1 MESRDWLAK
10 FCEINII
17 SHEPSKRNIDDQ
29 LKTIREEKHKEY
41 LHNAG
46 CKSPLLENNK
56 SNENQKQCDNLQDRN
71 VDKKQPKETNNN
83 SLWPS
88 GTYVIVGG
96 SMVNSIDEKRF
107 SKKHGNVKVFH
118 FSGARIQDINQYI
131 IPIIKKQP
139 DYLILHVGTND
150 AKTNTSKKIVDDLL
164 ILKSNISKQLPSCRI
179 VLPKL
184 IIRKSK

>member
-1 MESRDWLAK
+1 MEGEIWNFGDTCNTSDSHSVCSTVKSRDSLDK
-10 FCEINII
+10 CSEINII
-17 SHEPSKRNIDDQ
+17 SHELSKRNIDDQ

-56 SNENQKQCDNLQDRN
+56 SNKNPKQFNNLQDRN

-88 GTYVIVGG
+88 GTCVVVGDSVING
-96 SMVNSIDEKRF
+96 IDEKRV

-118 FSGARIQDINQYI
+118 FSGATTEDISQYI
-131 IPIIKKQP
+131 IPIYQEATR
-139 DYLILHVGTND
+139 LFNST
-150 AKTNTSKKIVDDLL
+150 
-164 ILKSNISKQLPSCRI
+164 CRD
-179 VLPKL
+179 
-184 IIRKSK
+184 